1 MRPFSIDK
9 KSMRRIPNLYE
20 NPSLRGIF
28 YKGNCHPGEFV
39 ELDRIYEN
47 GVFWL

>member
-9 KSMRRIPNLYE
+9 KSMRRILNLYE
-20 NPSLRGIF
+20 IPSPRGIF
-28 YKGNCHPGEFV
+28 IRENCHPGEFV

>member
-1 MRPFSIDK
+1 M
-9 KSMRRIPNLYE
+9 KSP
-20 NPSLRGIF
+20 LRGVFFIRE
-28 YKGNCHPGEFV
+28 NCHPGDGEFV